1 MWDSGIIIA
10 NNLPSADLKVIQSL
24 EAAKIAIQEERYSD
38 ASKFIFEAKRLI
50 SKPKRKRR

>member
-1 MWDSGIIIA
+1 MKNRIYIK
-10 NNLPSADLKVIQSL
+10 DLKVIQSL